1 VTGQHGRRNHF
12 IVLFIV
18 ATAAVIAVQRLAVSQ
33 VIRQVGDPMIELTL
47 TTITA

>member
-1 VTGQHGRRNHF
+1 MESEIIF

-18 ATAAVIAVQRLAVSQ
+18 APVTVFEVQRLAVSQ

-47 TTITA
+47 ITITA